1 MNKTRITYDLLYF
14 RLDTLNFLTRWVD
27 DSADYS
33 AYAINEKGEL
43 TANDGKVIIATGL
56 KKTALWQCMTAMC
69 KGVVYQGKLKGYFK
83 DLNYT
88 ELDKPLLLIG

>member
-1 MNKTRITYDLLYF
+1 MNKIKITYDLLYF

-43 TANDGKVIIATGL
+43 TTNDGKVIVATGL
-56 KKTALWQCMTAMC
+56 KKTALWQCITDMC
-69 KGVVYQGKLKGYFK
+69 KGVVTQGKLTQIILPPGC
-83 DLNYT
+83 
-88 ELDKPLLLIG
+88 KPCLGPDVYHS

>member
-88 ELDKPLLLIG
+88 DLDNSLLLIG